1 MLERLTRARP
11 ARPGVSYGA
20 PGDGNSAVISLVTAI
35 ALIGLWF
42 LVTGMGWVKP
52 LFLPSPAAVW
62 GKFVLAV
69 TEGVSNSTLLQHT
82 LASLGRVL
90 GAFFLALVVAV
101 PLGILMGVN
110 RWVRGILDPIIEF
123 YRPLPPLAYL
133 PLIIIWLGIG
143 EFPKVFLI
151 FLAIFAPMAI
161 AARAGVRSVSTEQIH
176 AAYAMGASKLQ
187 VIFHVILKAAL
198 PEIFTGM
205 RIGIGVGWTTLVAA
219 EMVAASR
226 GLGFMV
232 LNSAEYL
239 ASDTVIMGIIVIGI
253 LAFAFDMLI
262 RRIEKALIP
271 WKARSDPAPL
281 TRPRFPKQDSP
292 GGAIPRHRPGKEHPN
307 HDPQADRRRP
317 ESDLRRLQPP

>member
-20 PGDGNSAVISLVTAI
+20 PGDGSSAIISLVTAL
-35 ALIGLWF
+35 ALIALWF
-42 LVTGMGWVKP
+42 LVTGMGWVRP
-52 LFLPSPAAVW
+52 LFLPAPAAVW
-62 GKFVLAV
+62 GKFVLAA
-69 TEGVSNSTLLQHT
+69 TEGVSNSTLAQHT

-90 GAFFLALVVAV
+90 GAFFLALAIAV
-101 PLGILMGVN
+101 PVGILMGVN
-110 RWVRGILDPIIEF
+110 RVIRGLLDPIIEF

-161 AARAGVRSVSTEQIH
+161 AARAGVRSVSIEQIH

-219 EMVAASR
+219 EMVAAHR

-239 ASDTVIMGIIVIGI
+239 ASDAVIMGIIVIGI
-253 LAFAFDMLI
+253 LAFAFDLLI
-262 RRIEKALIP
+262 RRIERALIP
-271 WKARSDPAPL
+271 WK
-281 TRPRFPKQDSP
+281 
-292 GGAIPRHRPGKEHPN
+292 GKV
-307 HDPQADRRRP
+307 
-317 ESDLRRLQPP
+317 

>member
-20 PGDGNSAVISLVTAI
+20 PGDGSSAIISLVTAL
-35 ALIGLWF
+35 ALIALWF
-42 LVTGMGWVKP
+42 LVTGMGWVRP
-52 LFLPSPAAVW
+52 LFLPAPAAVW
-62 GKFVLAV
+62 GKFVLAA
-69 TEGVSNSTLLQHT
+69 TEGVSNSTLAQHT

-90 GAFFLALVVAV
+90 GAFFLALAIAV
-101 PLGILMGVN
+101 PVGILMGVN
-110 RWVRGILDPIIEF
+110 RVIRGLLDPVIEF

-161 AARAGVRSVSTEQIH
+161 AARAGVRSVSIEQIH

-219 EMVAASR
+219 EMVAAHR

-239 ASDTVIMGIIVIGI
+239 ASDAVIMGIIVIGI
-253 LAFAFDMLI
+253 LAFAFDLLI
-262 RRIEKALIP
+262 RRIERALIP
-271 WKARSDPAPL
+271 WK
-281 TRPRFPKQDSP
+281 
-292 GGAIPRHRPGKEHPN
+292 GKV
-307 HDPQADRRRP
+307 
-317 ESDLRRLQPP
+317 

>member
-1 MLERLTRARP
+1 MATKEPAKRKMPMFERLTRARP

-20 PGDGNSAVISLVTAI
+20 PGDGSSAVISLITALV
-35 ALIGLWF
+35 LIGLWF

-52 LFLPSPAAVW
+52 LFLPSPVAVW
-62 GKFVLAV
+62 GKFQMAV
-69 TEGVSNSTLLQHT
+69 TDGVSNSTLLQHT

-90 GAFFLALVVAV
+90 GAFFLALAVAV

-133 PLIIIWLGIG
+133 PLVIIWLGIG

-161 AARAGVRSVSTEQIH
+161 AARAGVRSVSIEQIH

-239 ASDTVIMGIIVIGI
+239 ASDTVIMGIIVIGV
-253 LAFAFDMLI
+253 LAFAFDLLI

-271 WKARSDPAPL
+271 WK
-281 TRPRFPKQDSP
+281 
-292 GGAIPRHRPGKEHPN
+292 GKI
-307 HDPQADRRRP
+307 
-317 ESDLRRLQPP
+317 

>member
-1 MLERLTRARP
+1 MLDRLTKARP

-20 PGDGNSAVISLVTAI
+20 PGDGSSALISLATAV
-35 ALIGLWF
+35 ALIALWF
-42 LVTGMGWVKP
+42 LVTGMGWVRP

-62 GKFVLAV
+62 GKFVLAA
-69 TEGVSNSTLLQHT
+69 TEGVSNSTLAQHT

-90 GAFFLALVVAV
+90 GAFFLALAIAV
-101 PLGILMGVN
+101 PVGILMGVN
-110 RWVRGILDPIIEF
+110 RVIRGLLDPIIEF

-161 AARAGVRSVSTEQIH
+161 AARAGVRSVSIEQIH

-219 EMVAASR
+219 EMVAAHR

-239 ASDTVIMGIIVIGI
+239 ASDAVIMGIIVIGI
-253 LAFAFDMLI
+253 LAFAFDLLI
-262 RRIEKALIP
+262 RRIERALIP
-271 WKARSDPAPL
+271 WK
-281 TRPRFPKQDSP
+281 
-292 GGAIPRHRPGKEHPN
+292 GKV
-307 HDPQADRRRP
+307 
-317 ESDLRRLQPP
+317 

>member
-1 MLERLTRARP
+1 MAMNVHQETRNWSMLEFVTRARP
-11 ARPGVSYGA
+11 VKPGKIYGA
-20 PGDGNSAVISLVTAI
+20 PGDGNSGFISLVTA
-35 ALIGLWF
+35 LILLGLWF

-52 LFLPSPAAVW
+52 LFLPSPFAVY
-62 GKFVLAV
+62 GKFMVAM
-69 TEGVSNSTLLQHT
+69 TDGVANSTLAEHT

-90 GAFFLALVVAV
+90 GAFAIACVTAI
-101 PLGILMGVN
+101 PIGIMMGMSSF
-110 RWVRGILDPIIEF
+110 VRGVLDPIIEF

-176 AAYAMGASKLQ
+176 AAYAMGASRTQ
-187 VIFHVILKAAL
+187 VITQVIMKAAM

-219 EMVAASR
+219 EMVAAHR

-232 LNSAEYL
+232 LNAAQFL
-239 ASDTVIMGIIVIGI
+239 ASDTVIMGIIVIGVF
-253 LAFAFDMLI
+253 AFAFDLLI
-262 RRIEKALIP
+262 RYLEKVLIP
-271 WKARSDPAPL
+271 WK
-281 TRPRFPKQDSP
+281 
-292 GGAIPRHRPGKEHPN
+292 GKI
-307 HDPQADRRRP
+307 
-317 ESDLRRLQPP
+317 